1 MWDERPD
8 CGNNVAVVAASLG
21 LIVLLCAELL
31 VFNHVLPIYGRMTLM
46 QSHAFWLI
54 PAPLTPFN
62 LASPQE
68 VNKGLNKLTDTHH

>member
-46 QSHAFWLI
+46 RSHAFWLI
-54 PAPLTPFN
+54 PAPLIPS
-62 LASPQE
+62 L
-68 VNKGLNKLTDTHH
+68 